1 MSQVSNTSKA
11 VTILSLIA
19 AAVVVVGLTL
29 VVVVRMNAS
38 TTAPEDTGS
47 VSAPEGWP
55 TPTRPVAAVD
65 VPGDGTFVSAET
77 VNRSSAEDVAE
88 AFAMMSTSFDTV
100 KDSNES
106 AALERARPL
115 MAPELMETMATPD
128 RPTPWTQ
135 PREHDAYS
143 VPAATRMDN
152 HVEGQAEL
160 TFPGT
165 GEKIEPFTYR
175 VSYPWQ
181 GRDGWVSEEPE
192 FRTVFLSLV
201 EREGRWSVIEYG
213 YRDAVS

>member
-1 MSQVSNTSKA
+1 MNKLSNMTKPII
-11 VTILSLIA
+11 ILSLIA
-19 AAVVVVGLTL
+19 VAVVTVVA
-29 VVVVRMNAS
+29 VSWVAVERMNSMTAEPS
-38 TTAPEDTGS
+38 TSST
-47 VSAPEGWP
+47 PEGWP
-55 TPTRPVAAVD
+55 TPGRSVAAVD
-65 VPGDGTFVSAET
+65 VPGDGTFITPDT
-77 VNRSSAEDVAE
+77 VDRSSAEKVAE

-100 KDSNES
+100 RDSNEA